1 MAMQVLCNEDRN
13 FFYQHKIRSSSRH
26 EFENCSSMIISHRH
40 REVQEEEEERER
52 EREKFTLASV
62 ARSRKVCRR
71 A

>member
-1 MAMQVLCNEDRN
+1 
-13 FFYQHKIRSSSRH
+13 
-26 EFENCSSMIISHRH
+26 MIISHRH
-40 REVQEEEEERER
+40 REVQEERERERER

>member
-13 FFYQHKIRSSSRH
+13 FFYQHEIRSSSRH

-40 REVQEEEEERER
+40 GEVHEEER

>member
-40 REVQEEEEERER
+40 GEVQEEEERER
-52 EREKFTLASV
+52 ERNSP
-62 ARSRKVCRR
+62 
-71 A
+71 

>member
-13 FFYQHKIRSSSRH
+13 FFHQHKIRSSSRH
-26 EFENCSSMIISHRH
+26 EFENYSSMIISHRH

-52 EREKFTLASV
+52 EKFTLASV